1 MFKLRRFEKKPGKP
15 IREYLSDRN
24 GKGTTMS
31 FVTGLQCRECGQEY
45 PKKPLHVCENCFG
58 PLEVQYDYGAI
69 KKTISREKIA
79 ARERNLWRY
88 RELLPIDGEPK
99 VGLYSGFTPLV
110 RAHRLAEALGV
121 KELFLKDD
129 SVNHP
134 TFSYKDRVVSVAISK
149 AIEFGFDTVS
159 CASTGNLANSVAA
172 HAANAGLNCYVFI
185 PDGLEQGKIIGSAI
199 YGPKTVAIKG
209 NYDEVNRLCSEIG
222 DKYGWAFVNVNLR
235 PYYSE
240 GAKTHG
246 FEVAEQLGWKLP
258 KHIVVASAGG
268 TILPKLAKGFDE
280 LIKVGLVEDTG
291 CKIYSAQAAGCAPI
305 INALHKGTDVVSPVK
320 PNTIASSIAIGD
332 PADGY
337 YVIQAVRESGGWGES
352 VADEEI
358 LDGIKLLAR
367 TEGIFTEPAGGTE
380 VAVAKKLIDCG
391 RIPRDESIVVSIT
404 GNGYKTL
411 ETVAASVEEPFTIN
425 ATLEN
430 FDELFYR
437 LQPMRKLKA
446 AVR

>member
-1 MFKLRRFEKKPGKP
+1 
-15 IREYLSDRN
+15 
-24 GKGTTMS
+24 MS

-45 PKKPLHVCENCFG
+45 PQEPLHVCELCFG
-58 PLEVQYDYGAI
+58 PLEIQYDYAAI
-69 KKTISREKIA
+69 RKTMTRESIA
-79 ARERNLWRY
+79 SRERNLWRY
-88 RELLPIDGEPK
+88 RELLPINGEPR
-99 VGLYSGFTPLV
+99 VGLYSGCTPLV
-110 RAHRLAEALGV
+110 RAERLGEALAV
-121 KELFLKDD
+121 KELYVKDD

-134 TFSYKDRVVSVAISK
+134 SFSYKDRVVSVAIAK

-172 HAANAGLNCYVFI
+172 HAAKAGLNCYVFI

-209 NYDEVNRLCSEIG
+209 TYDDVNRLCSEIG

-268 TILPKLAKGFDE
+268 TILPKLAKGFKE
-280 LIKVGLVEDTG
+280 LVKVGLVDDTG
-291 CKIYSAQAAGCAPI
+291 CKIYSAQASGCAPI
-305 INALHKGTDVVSPVK
+305 IQALHKGTDLVSPVK
-320 PNTIASSIAIGD
+320 PNTIASSIAIGN

-337 YVIQAVRESGGWGES
+337 YVIQAVKESGGWGES
-352 VADEEI
+352 VTDEEI

-380 VAVAKKLIDCG
+380 VAVAKKLIESG
-391 RIPRDESIVVSIT
+391 RIPRDEPIVISIT

-411 ETVAASVEEPFTIN
+411 EAVSKSVDKPYTIDAALQS
-425 ATLEN
+425 
-430 FDELFYR
+430 FDELFR
-437 LQPMRKLKA
+437 ALAPAASVKA
-446 AVR
+446 AAG

>member
-1 MFKLRRFEKKPGKP
+1 
-15 IREYLSDRN
+15 
-24 GKGTTMS
+24 MS

-45 PKKPLHVCENCFG
+45 PKEPLHVCETCFG
-58 PLEVQYDYGAI
+58 PLEIQYDYDGI
-69 KKTISREKIA
+69 KKSISREKIA

-88 RELLPIDGEPK
+88 RELLPIDGEPS

-110 RAHRLAEALGV
+110 RAHRLAEVLGV
-121 KELFLKDD
+121 RELYIKDD

-172 HAANAGLNCYVFI
+172 HAAKAGLNCYVFI

-199 YGPKTVAIKG
+199 YGPKTVSIKG
-209 NYDEVNRLCSEIG
+209 NYDDVNRLCSEIG

-268 TILPKLAKGFDE
+268 TILPKLAKGFKE

-305 INALHKGTDVVSPVK
+305 INALHKGTDLISPVK
-320 PNTIASSIAIGD
+320 PNTIASSIAIGN

-337 YVIQAVRESGGWGES
+337 YVIQAVLESGGWGES
-352 VADEEI
+352 VTDEEI
-358 LDGIKLLAR
+358 LDGIKLLAQ

-380 VAVAKKLIDCG
+380 VAVTKKLIENG
-391 RIPRDESIVVSIT
+391 QIPRDELIVISIT

-411 ETVAASVEEPFTIN
+411 ETVAASVAKPFTIN
-425 ATLEN
+425 ATLQD
-430 FDELFYR
+430 FDELFHQ
-437 LQPMRKLKA
+437 LQPAANMKA
-446 AVR
+446 VAS

>member
-1 MFKLRRFEKKPGKP
+1 
-15 IREYLSDRN
+15 
-24 GKGTTMS
+24 MS

-45 PKKPLHVCENCFG
+45 PQEPLHVCELCFG
-58 PLEVQYDYGAI
+58 PLEIQYDYAAI
-69 KKTISREKIA
+69 RKTITRETIA
-79 ARERNLWRY
+79 SRERNLWRY
-88 RELLPIDGEPK
+88 RELLPINGEPR
-99 VGLYSGFTPLV
+99 VGLYSGCTPLV
-110 RAHRLAEALGV
+110 RAERLGEALGV
-121 KELFLKDD
+121 KELYVKDD

-134 TFSYKDRVVSVAISK
+134 SFSYKDRVVSVAIAK

-172 HAANAGLNCYVFI
+172 HAAKAGLNCYVFI

-209 NYDEVNRLCSEIG
+209 NYDDVNRLCSEIG

-246 FEVAEQLGWKLP
+246 FEVTEQLGWKLP

-268 TILPKLAKGFDE
+268 TILPKLAKGFKE
-280 LIKVGLVEDTG
+280 LVKVGLVDDTG
-291 CKIYSAQAAGCAPI
+291 CKIYSAQASGCAPI
-305 INALHKGTDVVSPVK
+305 IQALHKGTDLVSPVK
-320 PNTIASSIAIGD
+320 PNTIASSIAIGN

-337 YVIQAVRESGGWGES
+337 YVIQAVKESGGWGES
-352 VADEEI
+352 VTDEEI

-380 VAVAKKLIDCG
+380 VAVAKKLIESG
-391 RIPRDESIVVSIT
+391 RIPRDEPIVISIT

-411 ETVAASVEEPFTIN
+411 EAVSKSVDKPYTIDAALQS
-425 ATLEN
+425 
-430 FDELFYR
+430 FDELFR
-437 LQPMRKLKA
+437 ALAPAASVKA
-446 AVR
+446 AAG